1 MSNKQFK
8 SGQKVRCLDAAA
20 CDLSQGAI
28 YTVKYQDDYVRLQ
41 GWGNNGYSSYRFELV
56 EPDQLESYNV
66 HCGGPYIAR
75 SEYNRQG
82 ELLKKTSEALVKVE
96 RERDDAKK
104 WFDMTVDEIAQV
116 RASLS
121 HVEGQRDALLKERDS
136 LKGDVEIL
144 KMFIEKL
151 KEDLVS
157 QGCRINL
164 DGIPVLKAPS
174 PPAWLRKGWWYC
186 MNSDG
191 SWYAYEAAP
200 SPGKFGWHGPLY
212 TLILE
217 KYRPPGVPV
226 ERWREACWQVME

>member
-1 MSNKQFK
+1 VSDKQFK

-157 QGCRINL
+157 QGCRINM

-174 PPAWLRKGWWYC
+174 PPAWLRKGWWYA
-186 MNSDG
+186 MDKYGGWLTFPSQPSVTNS
-191 SWYAYEAAP
+191 
-200 SPGKFGWHGPLY
+200 GWKAGGYSSLPEEY
-212 TLILE
+212 Q
-217 KYRPPGVPV
+217 PDVPV